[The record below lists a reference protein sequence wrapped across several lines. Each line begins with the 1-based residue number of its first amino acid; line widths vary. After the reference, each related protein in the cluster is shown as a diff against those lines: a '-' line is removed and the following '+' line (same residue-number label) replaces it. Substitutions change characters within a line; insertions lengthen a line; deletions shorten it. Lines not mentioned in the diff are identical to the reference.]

1 MNNYLLHLQTYL
13 IIKRKRIANALSFHK
28 TNAYIPFVILSE
40 PRSGSTLLHT
50 YLNYHPNIQSYGE
63 VLRENLEV
71 KKVTVKDPLL
81 SFVFKPHARKL
92 KAIGLK
98 LFYYYHD
105 SPIYA
110 TCFQQII
117 QNTNVKIIHLIREDV
132 LALYVSLKM
141 AQHTSRWSSVKSS
154 GKNYHQLNV
163 NISDFRK
170 FLQTYL
176 QRQQDFKILFQ
187 HHKILSIT
195 YEDMVNN
202 PDSVLKNVQEFL
214 GVIPRPLFS
223 LLKKQNLKPIQSLV
237 TNYKEVKS
245 MINENL

>member
-1 MNNYLLHLQTYL
+1 MNNYLLHLRTYL

-28 TNAYIPFVILSE
+28 TNDYIPFVILSE

-50 YLNYHPNIQSYGE
+50 YLNYHPHIQSYGE

-71 KKVTVKDPLL
+71 KKMNVIDPLQ
-81 SFVFKPHARKL
+81 SFVFKPHPTKL

-98 LFYYYHD
+98 LFYYYYD
-105 SPIYA
+105 SPIY
-110 TCFQQII
+110 TNCFKQTI
-117 QNTNVKIIHLIREDV
+117 QNTNIKIIHLIRTDV

-141 AQHTSRWSSVKSS
+141 AQHTNRWSSVTSS
-154 GKNYHQLNV
+154 GKHHHQLNV
-163 NISDFRK
+163 NIGDFRK

-176 QRQQDFKILFQ
+176 QHQQDFKILFQ
-187 HHKILSIT
+187 YHNLLIIT

-223 LLKKQNLKPIQSLV
+223 MLKKQNLKPIQSFV
-237 TNYKEVKS
+237 INYEEVKS